1 MAVSEVFS
9 MTGFSRQEGG
19 DGAVTWAWEVKSVNG
34 KSLDVRPRL
43 ATGFEV
49 LESVVRQSV
58 QAKCARGNLQ
68 VTLTVHRG
76 SPSWQIAVNRDAL
89 DQVLAIVT
97 DLEKESAFAPPSLDG
112 VLALKGVLEI
122 VEAEED
128 PDAVEARL
136 GALSGDLDLALDSLR
151 GMRREEG
158 ARLAEVASARLDEI
172 EALTRDA
179 ARLAAAQPDALRER
193 LKQQVEELLQA
204 SPALP
209 DERLA
214 QEAAIL
220 ASKSDLREELDR
232 LLSHLEAA
240 RSLLD
245 QGGPIGRKLDF
256 LCQEFNRE
264 ANTLCA
270 KAADVALT
278 RIGLDLK
285 SSIEQLR
292 EQVQNIE

>member
-1 MAVSEVFS
+1 MSEVFS

-19 DGAVTWAWEVKSVNG
+19 DDAVTWAWEVKSVNG

-43 ATGFEV
+43 ATGFEM

-68 VTLTVHRG
+68 VTLTVNRG

-89 DQVLAIVT
+89 HQLLAIVT
-97 DLEKESAFAPPSLDG
+97 DLKKESALAPPSLDG
-112 VLALKGVLEI
+112 ILALKGVLEM

-128 PDAVEARL
+128 PDTMEARL
-136 GALSGDLDLALDSLR
+136 TALSGDLDLALDSLR
-151 GMRREEG
+151 GMRRGEG

-179 ARLAAAQPDALRER
+179 AQVAAAQPDALRER

-209 DERLA
+209 EERLA

-240 RSLLD
+240 RSLLA

-270 KAADVALT
+270 KASDVALT